1 MNVLIKKATIVS
13 PGNALNGKVMDVL
26 IEGGIIKSIKQKITP
41 EKNIKEIEAENLHI
55 SAGWFDMQVNF
66 CDPGM
71 EYKEDLLS
79 GSKAAMAGGF
89 TGVAVV
95 PSTNPPIHTKA
106 QVEYIKNKSAN
117 YLLDIYPLGA
127 LSHNLEGKDI
137 SEMYDMHLSGAVAF
151 TDDKKAVEDS
161 GLLLRALLYSKNF
174 GGLVLTHCD
183 EKGISNDGQINEGEM
198 SVKLGFK
205 GMPALAEELMVSR
218 NLFLAEYTNAP
229 IHISNVS
236 TTKSV
241 ELIKQAKAKGT
252 KVTASANIYNL
263 VLDETLLNDFDTNY
277 KLNPPLR
284 TKKDADTLQK
294 ALADGVIDVLTS
306 DHRPQDIES
315 KAVEF
320 DHASNG
326 MVGLETAFALINTN
340 KSKVKLDDIIE
351 SITSKPRKI
360 LNLPEVSIKEGI
372 EANITLFNPE
382 LNWKVELN
390 SIQSKSKNTPIVGKQ
405 LKGKVLGVI
414 NKNQINMNK

>member
-127 LSHNLEGKDI
+127 LSHNVEGKDI

-151 TDDKKAVEDS
+151 TDDKKAVVDS

-360 LNLPEVSIKEGI
+360 LNLPEISIKEGT

-382 LNWKVELN
+382 LSWKVELN
-390 SIQSKSKNTPIVGKQ
+390 SIQSKSKNTPIIGKQ

-414 NKNQINMNK
+414 NNNQINMNR

>member
-127 LSHNLEGKDI
+127 LSHNVEGKDI

-151 TDDKKAVEDS
+151 TDDKKAVVDS

-205 GMPALAEELMVSR
+205 GMPALAEELMISR

-236 TTKSV
+236 TAKSV
-241 ELIKQAKAKGT
+241 ELIKQAKAKGI

-360 LNLPEVSIKEGI
+360 LNLSEVSIKEGI

-382 LNWKVELN
+382 LSWKVELN
-390 SIQSKSKNTPIVGKQ
+390 SIQSKSKNTPIIGKQ

>member
-127 LSHNLEGKDI
+127 LSHNVEGKDI

-205 GMPALAEELMVSR
+205 GMPALAEELMISR

-236 TTKSV
+236 TVKSV
-241 ELIKQAKAKGT
+241 ELIKQAKAKGI

-360 LNLPEVSIKEGI
+360 LNLPEISIKEGI

-382 LNWKVELN
+382 LSWKVELN
-390 SIQSKSKNTPIVGKQ
+390 SIQSKSKNTPIIGKQ